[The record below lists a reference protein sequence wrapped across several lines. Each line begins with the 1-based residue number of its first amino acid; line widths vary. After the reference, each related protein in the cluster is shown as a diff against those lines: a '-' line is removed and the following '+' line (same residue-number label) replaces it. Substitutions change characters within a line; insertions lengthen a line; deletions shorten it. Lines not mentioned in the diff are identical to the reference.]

1 MYATVIPISKKKN
14 HQVVMK
20 IVKHCSEHSPSL
32 VTGQLLGL
40 DIGATLEVT
49 DCFPF
54 PSAPVGAAAEA
65 EEIDPDAG
73 ADYQLEMMR
82 CLREINVDNN
92 TVGWY
97 QSTYLGSYY
106 TEELI
111 ETFLAYQENIK
122 RCVCIVYDPS
132 RSEKQGTFSLKALRL
147 TDKFHDIH
155 KKGEFT
161 FEKIAD
167 KSLSWSAIVCET
179 NVTVSNSALSSA
191 VFGELTAGAAKEETS
206 GLTKGDLDRLDMSA
220 NPFLERS
227 LEFLSEC
234 MDDLASEQQKV
245 AFYQRNL
252 SRQQLQQA
260 QWLQKRKVENA
271 QRKAAGQEPLPEEDD
286 ANAKNVTEPSRLEGF
301 LIANQVNQYVDQ
313 IQEFGQASLQK
324 LYLVSGAQGVDNIT
338 PATPE
343 A

>member
-1 MYATVIPISKKKN
+1 
-14 HQVVMK
+14 MK
-20 IVKHCSEHSPSL
+20 IVKHCTYHSPSL

-54 PSAPVGAAAEA
+54 PSAPVGPAVDEDV
-65 EEIDPDAG
+65 DPDAG

-132 RSEKQGTFSLKALRL
+132 RSAKQGTFSLKALRL
-147 TDKFHDIH
+147 TDRFYEIH
-155 KKGEFT
+155 KAGEFT

-167 KSLSWSAIVCET
+167 KSLSWSEIVTET
-179 NVTVSNSALSSA
+179 PVTVRNSALAAA
-191 VFGELTAGAAKEETS
+191 VFGELTAKSLREEES
-206 GLTKGDLDRLDMSA
+206 GVVQSDLDRLRMST

-245 AFYQRNL
+245 AFYQRNI

-260 QWLQKRKVENA
+260 QWLQKRKQENA
-271 QRKAAGQEPLPEEDD
+271 QRKAAGLEALPEEDE
-286 ANAKNVTEPSRLEGF
+286 NAAKGVTEPSRLEGF

-313 IQEFGQASLQK
+313 IQEFGHASLQK
-324 LYLVSGAQGVDNIT
+324 LYLVSGTQGVDTIA
-338 PATPE
+338 PRTPE

>member
-1 MYATVIPISKKKN
+1 
-14 HQVVMK
+14 MK
-20 IVKHCSEHSPSL
+20 IVKHCKEESPTL

-49 DCFPF
+49 NCFPF
-54 PSAPVGAAAEA
+54 PNTDAAAAE
-65 EEIDPDAG
+65 DADEDEG
-73 ADYQLEMMR
+73 ANYQLEMMR

-122 RCVCIVYDPS
+122 RCVCIVYDPTLS
-132 RSEKQGTFSLKALRL
+132 TQGTFGLKALRL
-147 TDKFHDIH
+147 TETFMDIY
-155 KKGEFT
+155 KAGEFT
-161 FEKIAD
+161 FEKITD
-167 KSLSWSAIVCET
+167 KSISWQDIVTE
-179 NVTVSNSALSSA
+179 VPVKISNSALVSA
-191 VFGELTAGAAKEETS
+191 MIGELTRGAAEEDAV
-206 GLTKGDLDRLDMSA
+206 GVVQADLDRLSMST
-220 NPFLERS
+220 NPFLEKS

-234 MDDLASEQQKV
+234 MDDLAAEQQKV

-260 QWLQKRKVENA
+260 QWLQKRKQENA
-271 QRKAAGQEPLPEEDD
+271 ARRAAGQEPLPEEDD
-286 ANAKNVTEPSRLEGF
+286 PNNPAAKTLSEPSRLEGF
-301 LIANQVNQYVDQ
+301 LITNQVNQYCNQ
-313 IQEFGQASLQK
+313 IQDFSQQSLQK
-324 LYLVSGAQGVDNIT
+324 LHLVSSAQGITTAVT
-338 PATPE
+338 PAQEST

>member
-1 MYATVIPISKKKN
+1 
-14 HQVVMK
+14 MK
-20 IVKHCSEHSPSL
+20 IVKHCKEQSPTL

-54 PSAPVGAAAEA
+54 PSARPAAE
-65 EEIDPDAG
+65 EEGDEDEG
-73 ADYQLEMMR
+73 ANYQLEMMR

-122 RCVCIVYDPS
+122 RCVCIVYDPT
-132 RSEKQGTFSLKALRL
+132 RSTQGTFGLKALRL
-147 TDKFHDIH
+147 TDTFMDIY
-155 KKGEFT
+155 KAGEFT
-161 FEKIAD
+161 FEKITD
-167 KSLSWSAIVCET
+167 KSISWQEIVTE
-179 NVTVSNSALSSA
+179 VPVKISNSALVSA
-191 VFGELTAGAAKEETS
+191 MMGELTRAPASAAAAGVVQA
-206 GLTKGDLDRLDMSA
+206 DLDRLSMSV
-220 NPFLERS
+220 NPFLEKS

-234 MDDLASEQQKV
+234 MDDLAAEQQKV

-260 QWLQKRKVENA
+260 QWLQKRKQENLA
-271 QRKAAGQEPLPEEDD
+271 RRAAGQELLPEEEDPNNP
-286 ANAKNVTEPSRLEGF
+286 AFKTLTEPSRLEGF
-301 LIANQVNQYVDQ
+301 LITNQVNQYCNQ
-313 IQEFGQASLQK
+313 IQDFSQQSLQK
-324 LYLVSGAQGVDNIT
+324 LYLVSGAQGVASVAPGVDSS
-338 PATPE
+338 A
-343 A
+343 